1 MADWGKI
8 LSRGNVTDRRGIGG
22 LAGGG
27 IVTVILL
34 MGATYLMGGNPLNVL
49 LQTDPAVF
57 QSVLNPESKTQY
69 EGQDEYEVF
78 VSTVLGSNNDYWRT
92 QFEKAGTTY
101 TEPQLVLF
109 RGQTTSACGGAASV
123 VGPHYC
129 PEDGTIYLDETFFE
143 DLTTR
148 LGAEG
153 GDVAEAYVI
162 AHEVGHHVQN
172 LLGRLGTSDSNAA
185 SIATELQADCFAGLW
200 AHSLSS
206 TGVFETVEITE
217 AIDAAAAVG
226 DDSIQKKT
234 QGDVQPETWTH
245 GSSADRVGAFNTG
258 FESGTL
264 ARCSE

>member
-57 QSVLNPESKTQY
+57 ESVLNPEDKTQY
-69 EGQDEYEVF
+69 EGKDEYEVF
-78 VSTVLGSNNDYWRT
+78 VSTVLGSNNDYWRA
-92 QFEKAGTTY
+92 QFEKQGNTY
-101 TEPQLVLF
+101 SEPQLVLF
-109 RGQTTSACGGAASV
+109 RGQTTSACGGAAGV

-129 PEDGTIYLDETFFE
+129 SEDNTIYLDETFFE
-143 DLTTR
+143 ELTGR

-162 AHEVGHHVQN
+162 SHEVGHHVQN
-172 LLGRLGTSDSNAA
+172 LLGSLNGSESNAA

-200 AHSLSS
+200 ANSLRNTS
-206 TGVFETVEITE
+206 VFEAGEINE

-245 GSSADRVGAFNTG
+245 GSSADRVSAFNTG
-258 FESGTL
+258 YESGTL
-264 ARCSE
+264 ARCTS

>member
-27 IVTVILL
+27 IVTMVLL
-34 MGATYLMGGNPLNVL
+34 MGVTYLMGGNPLDIL
-49 LQTDPAVF
+49 LQTDPAVL
-57 QSVLNPESKTQY
+57 QSAINPEDKTQY

-78 VSTVLGSNNDYWRT
+78 VSTVLGSNNDYWREAF
-92 QFEKAGTTY
+92 QQQNKTY
-101 TEPQLVLF
+101 TEPQLILF
-109 RGQTTSACGGAASV
+109 RGQTNSACGGAASL

-129 PEDGTIYLDETFFE
+129 PEDNTIYLDETFFE
-143 DLTTR
+143 QLTTR

-172 LLGRLGTSDSNAA
+172 LLGRLGGSTSNEA

-200 AHSLSS
+200 AGSLRTS
-206 TGVFETVEITE
+206 GVFAEGEINE

-226 DDSIQKKT
+226 DDSIQQKT

-245 GSSADRVGAFNTG
+245 GSSADRVSAFNTG
-258 FESGTL
+258 YAADSLTS
-264 ARCSE
+264 CTQ